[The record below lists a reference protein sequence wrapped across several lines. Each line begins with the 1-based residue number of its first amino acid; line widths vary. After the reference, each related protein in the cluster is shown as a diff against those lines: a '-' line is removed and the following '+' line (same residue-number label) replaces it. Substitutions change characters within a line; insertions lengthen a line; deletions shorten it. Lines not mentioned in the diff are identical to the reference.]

1 MNERH
6 QINLIGLDKLNVL
19 DWLKV
24 HIPDMQ
30 LTGSLSLLAYGVY
43 KTRIVGDIDIV
54 SFNPSFAN
62 ALVNND
68 SIETDGFTSS
78 EGGNNE
84 SQQELRSVRIKKDG
98 ISIDCFLSDSPQD
111 CKDFD
116 FIGGRKFKV
125 SYPKYS
131 IKAKREYITALMK
144 MDALTDF
151 RRKKLYKHTQDIIK
165 YNEWLEANKMPFDDF

>member
-1 MNERH
+1 MNERQ
-6 QINLIGLDKLNVL
+6 QINLIGLNKLNVL

-54 SFNPSFAN
+54 SFNPSFAKV
-62 ALVNND
+62 LVEDKHVTTDEFLNSEPD
-68 SIETDGFTSS
+68 GQSET
-78 EGGNNE
+78 N
-84 SQQELRSVRIKKDG
+84 LRSVRIEKDG
-98 ISIDCFLSDSPQD
+98 ISIDCFLSGTPQD
-111 CKDFD
+111 CKEFN
-116 FIGGRKFKV
+116 FISGRKFKV
-125 SYPKYS
+125 SHPKYS

-144 MDALTDF
+144 MDELTEF